1 MGFVLFTFSGLL
13 YEFHDVPC
21 HLSSHGW
28 TSACCAFETKW
39 CHLQPSVHHAWSPI
53 SASTTALT
61 QNHWPQWFWT
71 TLDDSGVNY
80 GKLVII
86 NHSRAARAFQNYH
99 SGWIWIKPAAKSGRF
114 FCWLNSFAVLFE
126 RARPGKPL
134 ALVVSRFRRHTAIP
148 LPWLGLWRDL
158 WLVKE
163 GAAGAD
169 VPIWSDLLFACLQC
183 FFFGGGRCFFLDGR
197 LCAINGSSTAGL
209 GEGNHRINRT
219 KPTQSIC
226 THIIGWH
233 EFGYIG

>member
-21 HLSSHGW
+21 HLSSHAW

-61 QNHWPQWFWT
+61 QNLWPQWVWT

-80 GKLVII
+80 GKLVIV
-86 NHSRAARAFQNYH
+86 NHSRAFQNYH
-99 SGWIWIKPAAKSGRF
+99 SGYIILDQTCRKKRSFFLLAQF
-114 FCWLNSFAVLFE
+114 FCCPFRKGSPWQTLSSRRFTFQAAYCHSVALAGSVE
-126 RARPGKPL
+126 RPL
-134 ALVVSRFRRHTAIP
+134 A
-148 LPWLGLWRDL
+148 G
-158 WLVKE
+158 E
-163 GAAGAD
+163 
-169 VPIWSDLLFACLQC
+169 
-183 FFFGGGRCFFLDGR
+183 GRCCR
-197 LCAINGSSTAGL
+197 CQCAINRSSTAGL
-209 GEGNHRINRT
+209 GEGNHRISRT

-233 EFGYIG
+233 EFGYID